1 MSDVTVASAADW
13 WSKLYAPASP
23 DTLSAAPAA
32 VGGAGAGPAGGGR
45 LPDWRAGEVVDLS
58 KPADAKPADA
68 DADDVDP
75 EDPVEESDDADDAEE
90 FDDDPDEESDD
101 DSGDSGDS
109 GDASRQ
115 RAPRRPLREYLTDH
129 GDQERRFRR
138 LVYNSTA
145 AGAGWCLGLV
155 GEADGLL
162 HECGAS
168 TGDSVAALILGAGFV
183 AAALMLVDRRTRGWY
198 APLAW
203 VCRIPLASAAL
214 ALALFTPH
222 IVL

>member
-1 MSDVTVASAADW
+1 MSDDIPVLTVASTKDW
-13 WSKLYAPASP
+13 WSQLYTPASP
-23 DTLSAAPAA
+23 DTLSAAP
-32 VGGAGAGPAGGGR
+32 VDGAPAGRPGGGR
-45 LPDWRAGEVVDLS
+45 LPDWRTGEVVDLS
-58 KPADAKPADA
+58 KPATSAAGAASAADVA
-68 DADDVDP
+68 DP
-75 EDPVEESDDADDAEE
+75 
-90 FDDDPDEESDD
+90 DDDPDDD
-101 DSGDSGDS
+101 PDALLDLDDIDDEDEDEDGEDDED
-109 GDASRQ
+109 DASRQ